1 MVPIDLYEIKYTE
14 SIFQDY
20 LQIKET
26 DWVQTQAQLHNEIV
40 RQTEEIQA
48 LMTELSKSNMKNRI
62 RNNSMFWN
70 VLLNSYWTHKLILR
84 IIMEFNAYQ
93 IMEKVSLLNKPLF
106 HLNLSLSDLN
116 TSPPYKYAV
125 RVYDAV

>member
-1 MVPIDLYEIKYTE
+1 M
-14 SIFQDY
+14 
-20 LQIKET
+20 
-26 DWVQTQAQLHNEIV
+26 QTQAQLHNEIV

-70 VLLNSYWTHKLILR
+70 VLLNSYWTQKLILR

-106 HLNLSLSDLN
+106 HLNLSFSDLN
-116 TSPPYKYAV
+116 ISPPYKYAV